1 MRYYLTLDLQSDATF
16 GRGEGL
22 AGLVDVEIEHDEA
35 GCPFLGGRSLK
46 GMLVEEWANLR
57 YALRSVLSSDYLAWD
72 AVATHLFGTTGAM
85 YAGAAGMRVGPA
97 TLPPELHAILKYDVS
112 RGTIQPHQIL
122 DTLTAIRRQ
131 TAMDA
136 TTGSPDPGSLRSMR
150 VLLRGTP
157 LIATLDFERSPDDNT
172 LALLAACVL
181 ATRRG
186 GTGRNR
192 GRGRLSMLL
201 HAQKPEDYRDMTF
214 TKRWFEHFAHSL
226 QGVRS

>member
-22 AGLVDVEIEHDEA
+22 AGLVDIEIEHDEA

-57 YALRSVLSSDYLAWD
+57 SALRSAFGLDYLAWD
-72 AVATHLFGTTGAM
+72 VSATHLFGTTGAM
-85 YAGAAGMRVGPA
+85 YTGASGMRVGPA
-97 TLPPELHAILKYDVS
+97 TLPPELHAILKYDVA
-112 RGTIQPHQIL
+112 RGHIQPHQIL

-136 TTGSPDPGSLRSMR
+136 STGTPDEGSLRTMR

-157 LIATLDFERSPDDNT
+157 LMATLDFEHTPDDAT
-172 LALLAACVL
+172 LSLLAACVL
-181 ATRRG
+181 AARRT

-201 HAQKPEDYRDMTF
+201 HAQQPEDYHDAAF
-214 TKRWFEHFAHSL
+214 TQRWFDHFARSV
-226 QGVRS
+226 QEVRS